1 MTKSEIT
8 LTTKNYLA
16 EAKVRNHFLV
26 FDEPVDL
33 GGDDNAP
40 TPVEYLLS
48 ALGACVSITLRMYAQ
63 RKGWDL
69 GVISV
74 NVIKEEKQTKDG
86 IEQSLTEEISFEKE
100 PNKEQKDRLL
110 EIAAK
115 CPVAKMIKGQTVIES
130 KLI

>member
-69 GVISV
+69 GEISV

-86 IEQSLTEEISFEKE
+86 IEQILTEEISFEKE